1 MRLSRSL
8 CGVFAIATT
17 AAAQTFSLHIENPPG
32 QSQFRIGEAIGL
44 WLVFEMSSASNA
56 PPPGRPGW
64 MVTLIGHDRSPLG
77 FGRDRF
83 VVAPE
88 TGTRDPW
95 NYRLHGG
102 ITYSGPEDQA
112 VNLESN
118 QVDIDIIAADPQWQA
133 QELGDD
139 VAILNSTLSKIDSQA
154 FEARM
159 SAARRITYLDTPAAV
174 REMARWL
181 G

>member
-44 WLVFEMSSASNA
+44 KLIFEMTSASNA

-102 ITYSGPEDQA
+102 ITYSGPGA
-112 VNLESN
+112 TR
-118 QVDIDIIAADPQWQA
+118 
-133 QELGDD
+133 LGDKPVVLSID
-139 VAILNSTLSKIDSQA
+139 LNQWVR
-154 FEARM
+154 FERPGHY
-159 SAARRITYLDTPAAV
+159 TQ
-174 REMARWL
+174 
-181 G
+181 